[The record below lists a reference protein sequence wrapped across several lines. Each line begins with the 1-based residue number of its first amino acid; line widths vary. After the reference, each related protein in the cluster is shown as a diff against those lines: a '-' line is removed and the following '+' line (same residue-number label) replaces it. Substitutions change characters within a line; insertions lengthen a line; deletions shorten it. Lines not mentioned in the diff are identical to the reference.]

1 MKCSQLKL
9 EEGQIDH
16 FEFWHDRLVALKQ
29 YFDDS
34 RPRTIKQW
42 WFDDR
47 KRAQWFWVAIM
58 LVFYTI
64 LFGVIQCIEG
74 GGQIWI
80 GYHPR
85 G

>member
-1 MKCSQLKL
+1 
-9 EEGQIDH
+9 
-16 FEFWHDRLVALKQ
+16 
-29 YFDDS
+29 
-34 RPRTIKQW
+34 
-42 WFDDR
+42 
-47 KRAQWFWVAIM
+47 M